1 MKLKYLLMMAI
12 AAMMVMPSCKKVEKA
27 EPVKKNINVQ
37 LYSLRSLI
45 NEESPIDSLLPKLAA
60 MGFTGVEAASYNDG
74 KFYGK
79 TPADYKAVVEAN
91 GLNPLSSH
99 INHGL
104 SPEEL
109 ESGDFS
115 EALKWWDQCIADH
128 KAAGMK
134 YIVTPWMGLQKSIH
148 DLQVYCDYFNAIGK
162 KCAENGIQYGYH
174 NHAYEYEK
182 VEDQVM
188 YDYMLEHTDPQYVF
202 FQMDVY
208 WTMRGGKSQV
218 EYFKKYPG
226 RFKMLHI
233 KDECELGQ
241 SGMVG
246 FDAIFKNIKEAGTK
260 EIIVEVERYSMP
272 VIESIKES
280 IDYLLQS
287 DFVPASYE

>member
-1 MKLKYLLMMAI
+1 M
-12 AAMMVMPSCKKVEKA
+12 
-27 EPVKKNINVQ
+27 
-37 LYSLRSLI
+37 
-45 NEESPIDSLLPKLAA
+45 
-60 MGFTGVEAASYNDG
+60 
-74 KFYGK
+74 
-79 TPADYKAVVEAN
+79 
-91 GLNPLSSH
+91 
-99 INHGL
+99 
-104 SPEEL
+104 
-109 ESGDFS
+109 DF
-115 EALKWWDQCIADH
+115 LH
-128 KAAGMK
+128 KAAGMQ

-148 DLQVYCDYFNAIGK
+148 DLQVYCDYLNAIGK

-174 NHAYEYEK
+174 NHNYEYEK

-226 RFKMLHI
+226 RFKLLHI

-246 FDAIFKNIKEAGTK
+246 YDAIFKNVKEAGTK
-260 EIIVEVERYSMP
+260 HIVVEVERYSMP
-272 VIESIKES
+272 VLESIKES

>member
-1 MKLKYLLMMAI
+1 MNKCASGINKLFRDDGQQNWLSLDATTDSNGINPYL
-12 AAMMVMPSCKKVEKA
+12 
-27 EPVKKNINVQ
+27 
-37 LYSLRSLI
+37 
-45 NEESPIDSLLPKLAA
+45 
-60 MGFTGVEAASYNDG
+60 
-74 KFYGK
+74 K
-79 TPADYKAVVEAN
+79 T
-91 GLNPLSSH
+91 L
-99 INHGL
+99 
-104 SPEEL
+104 
-109 ESGDFS
+109 
-115 EALKWWDQCIADH
+115 
-128 KAAGMK
+128 
-134 YIVTPWMGLQKSIH
+134 
-148 DLQVYCDYFNAIGK
+148 FNAIGK